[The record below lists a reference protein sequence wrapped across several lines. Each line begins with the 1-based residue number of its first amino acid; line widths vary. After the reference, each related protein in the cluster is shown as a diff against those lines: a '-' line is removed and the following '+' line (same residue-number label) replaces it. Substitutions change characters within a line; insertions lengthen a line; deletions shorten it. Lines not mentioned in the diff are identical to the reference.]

1 MRLELQLDLEKPE
14 LSKDYR
20 RIVLSYLKFALS
32 ECNDGKYFEKYFKD
46 TIQKDYCFSVLM
58 KGPKFSKDKILLEEP
73 RIKILFSCDDRRKTG
88 LILFSAFLGIK
99 NRKFPLA
106 NNNAMVL
113 KRIDQKSEKL
123 ITESTVYMQTVLG
136 NGLCIR
142 EHDRETNRDRFI
154 TFEDE
159 DFKEKASEILSIQ
172 AKSAGFSE
180 NKASGISLEP
190 VQCKKV
196 VVLHYGVYIDVT
208 VGIIKMTGDPDVLQY
223 LYSVGAGSKHSAG
236 FGALNVLRQ
245 GESI

>member
-1 MRLELQLDLEKPE
+1 MRLELQLELEKPE

-20 RIVLSYLKFALS
+20 RIVLSYIKFALN
-32 ECNDGKYFEKYFKD
+32 ECNDGKYFERFYKD
-46 TIQKDYCFSVLM
+46 TIQKDFSFSVLM
-58 KGPKFSKDKILLEEP
+58 KEPKFSKDKILLKDT
-73 RIKILFSCDDRRKTG
+73 RIRILFSCDDRKKTG

-106 NNNAMVL
+106 NQNSMAL
-113 KRIDQKSEKL
+113 KRIEQKNETL
-123 ITESTVYMQTVLG
+123 ITESTIFVQTVLG

-142 EHDRETNRDRFI
+142 DHDRVTNRDRFI

-159 DFKEKASEILSIQ
+159 NFKEKASEVLYVQ

-180 NKASGISLEP
+180 DKARSIMIEP

-196 VVLHYGVYIDVT
+196 VVLHYGIYVDVT
-208 VGIIKMTGDPDVLQY
+208 VGILKMTGDPDVLQY
-223 LYSVGAGSKHSAG
+223 LYSAGAGSKHSAG

-245 GESI
+245 GENV